1 MPTFFGIWNFFMEI
15 FFSAVYYNQLILTNF
30 MNFQT
35 DIDNCLKTLQQGGTI
50 LYPTDTVW
58 GLGCDAT
65 NQPAVE
71 NLLQIKHRTA
81 FQGLIVIVENE
92 LDIFKYAEITT
103 TNINVNADLSHFLKT
118 VNKPTT
124 VIYKR
129 GKMVAPAVL
138 NVDGSIAIRV
148 VQDSFCKELLQKFGK
163 PIVSTSAN
171 IHGEPTPSFYKETS
185 ESIKKTVDFSV
196 KYRRDDETPRQS
208 SALVR
213 WLSNGQIETIR
224 P

>member
-1 MPTFFGIWNFFMEI
+1 
-15 FFSAVYYNQLILTNF
+15 

-35 DIDNCLKTLQQGGTI
+35 DIDNCIKILQQGGTI

-65 NQPAVE
+65 NQSAVE
-71 NLLQIKHRTA
+71 KLLQIKHRTA
-81 FQGLIVIVENE
+81 LQGLIVIVENE
-92 LDIFKYAEITT
+92 LEIFKYAEFISVDAS
-103 TNINVNADLSHFLKT
+103 IKT
-118 VNKPTT
+118 KLFELFKLVDKPTT
-124 VIYKR
+124 VIYKD

-138 NVDGSIAIRV
+138 NADGSIAIRV

-185 ESIKKTVDFSV
+185 ETIKNMVEYQV

-213 WLSNGQIETIR
+213 WLGNGQIETIR
-224 P
+224 S